1 MFRSILFAALVIPYF
16 ALAQTKADEQLAN
29 ANEAYDTK
37 NYGTALAYAD
47 SAIALN
53 DQLPGAHK
61 LRGDIKQR
69 QKNLHGALMDYV
81 VAEKLDDTD
90 PRLYISRSAIHITE
104 GRLKEAMRDIDRALK
119 LDPSDADA
127 HYNAACANYLGLDND
142 AALRDLDR
150 TLDLKPSSPDA
161 LFLRGVVKGE
171 LYKEEEGYAD
181 IEAALLLKPT
191 IAGGNM
197 SAAILLFEMERYDE
211 AIERFSTVIT
221 TDSANVAEAHYY
233 RAECYYGLE
242 NKEMACK
249 DWRVCGEMGDAQAQ
263 YIVRNYCSTDETK
276 IPKKPK
282 KERKTVI
289 EF

>member
-1 MFRSILFAALVIPYF
+1 MFRSILLAALVLSNSL
-16 ALAQTKADEQLAN
+16 AAQTKADEQLAR
-29 ANEAYDTK
+29 ANEAYTTMS
-37 NYGTALAYAD
+37 YELALAFAD
-47 SAIALN
+47 SAITLN
-53 DQLPGAHK
+53 DKLAGAHK

-69 QKNLHGALMDYV
+69 QKNFHGALLDYV
-81 VAEKLDDTD
+81 LAEKLDDKD
-90 PRLYISRSAIHITE
+90 PRLFISRSAIHITE

-119 LDPSDADA
+119 LDPNDADA
-127 HYNAACANYLGLDND
+127 HYNAACANYLGLDNE

-150 TLDLKPSSPDA
+150 AIDLNPRSPDA

-171 LYKEEEGYAD
+171 LYKEEEGFAD

-197 SAAILLFEMERYDE
+197 SAAILLYEMEHYDE
-211 AIERFSTVIT
+211 AIERFSMVIT
-221 TDSANVAEAHYY
+221 NDSAHFAEAHYY

-263 YIVRNYCSTDETK
+263 YIVRNYCNTDETK

-282 KERKTVI
+282 KERKSVI